1 MKEIKLSKKF
11 IYYESVDSTNEEMQR
26 IMQKIDIEEGTVIS
40 AGFQTSGKGHMGNTW
55 ESEPGKNLLMSIL
68 FLPDFL
74 KPEYQ
79 FYLSRIVSLA
89 LLELIGSYCKNVKIK
104 WPNDISI
111 DDKKIAGILIE
122 NHLKGDKIEK
132 SIAGIGLNVN
142 QERFSSDV
150 PDPTSLYMETGC
162 HIDMTKLLDK
172 LLEKLEKKYNML
184 ANNELDMI
192 YRNYHDHLYGFSEIR
207 NFSSRGKKFR
217 ARITG
222 TEPTGELKLE
232 TEEGEIL
239 RFGFKEVKLVK

>member
-1 MKEIKLSKKF
+1 MIKRRFSKKH
-11 IYYESVDSTNEEMQR
+11 IYYESIDSTNEEMQR
-26 IMQKIDIEEGTVIS
+26 VIQKSDIEEGTVILT
-40 AGFQTSGKGHMGNTW
+40 GFQTRGKGHMGNTW
-55 ESEPGKNLLMSIL
+55 ESESGKNLLMSIL
-68 FLPDFL
+68 FMPDFL

-89 LLELIGSYCKNVKIK
+89 LLELIGLYCDNVTIK
-104 WPNDISI
+104 WPNDMNIN
-111 DDKKIAGILIE
+111 DKKIAGILIE

-172 LLEKLEKKYNML
+172 LLEKLEEKYNML
-184 ANNELDMI
+184 VNNELDMI
-192 YRNYHDHLYGFSEIR
+192 YRSYHDHLYGFGEIK

-222 TEPTGELKLE
+222 TEPTGELILE
-232 TEEGEIL
+232 TEGGEIL